1 MLSDNILIQYEE
13 DYPQIESV
21 ISCGVL
27 QQVWTE
33 LKLDTPVN
41 FVFMSDDDLLNINQ
55 SVLNHDYYT
64 DVITFNYDDDDIE
77 YNEVLVSVDRVLDNA
92 LAYNTTLKLE
102 IHRICFHGLLHLAG
116 YDDQTEEDKTEM
128 TTLENHYLTKHCS
141 T

>member
-21 ISCGVL
+21 ISSVVL
-27 QQVWTE
+27 ELVWTE

-55 SVLNHDYYT
+55 SILNHDYYT
-64 DVITFNYDDDDIE
+64 DVITFNYDDEDIE

-128 TTLENHYLTKHCS
+128 TKLENQYLTKHCS